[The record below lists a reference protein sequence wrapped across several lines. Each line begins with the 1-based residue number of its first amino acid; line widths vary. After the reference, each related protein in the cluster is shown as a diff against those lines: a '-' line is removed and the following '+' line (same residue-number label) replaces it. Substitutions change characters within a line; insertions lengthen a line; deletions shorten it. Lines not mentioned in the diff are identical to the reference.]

1 MSDAFFQR
9 IGILQGSAEAREPR
23 PWPIGF
29 GLLIGAAASA
39 GLWGVL
45 FWGVAHLLR

>member
-1 MSDAFFQR
+1 MSDASYQR
-9 IGILQGSAEAREPR
+9 SDILQGSALVREPR

-39 GLWGVL
+39 GLWGAIA
-45 FWGVAHLLR
+45 WGIARFLG